1 MFTLQRSERNPILAP
16 LKTNSWESRATFN
29 GCPVKIDKNT
39 TALLYR
45 AMSEA
50 DPFKPPHVPISCIG
64 VAFSKNDE
72 PFTERRK
79 LIEPSE
85 DFDKWGC
92 EDPRVTKVGD
102 TYYIFYTALSDY
114 PYGPHCIK
122 TAVALSKDLKTID
135 KKFLV
140 TPFNSKAM
148 ALFPE
153 KIGDEYMAFITI
165 DTDPGPS
172 KLCIRTFKDLSE
184 LSDQKKWQKWYEQKE
199 KHEVKLRREERDHV
213 ELGAPPLKTD
223 KGWVLFYS
231 HIQNYWTD
239 KPLFGIEALLL
250 DIKNPKKIIGRTNGP
265 FITPEWYYEKIGQVS
280 NITFP
285 SGALVEGD
293 HIDVYYG
300 AADTFCA
307 KASISKNAF
316 LSALEKPI
324 KPERFKKN
332 PILSP
337 REGFE
342 WEKGGVLNPGV
353 IEIDGTIHILYRA
366 ATTDNHS
373 TFGYAQS
380 QDGFTITY
388 RSDTPIYSP
397 RTDFES
403 YGVEDPRLVLIKDT
417 IYMTYTGYNGTRAR
431 IVVSSISKKDFIKQK
446 WDAWTYPCAITPDTL
461 DDKDASILP
470 EKNEHGYLVFHRAGN
485 DICGDYFST
494 LEPGHEKITKCIDI
508 AAPRPGMW
516 DHIKIGLSVPPIK
529 TKKGWVLIYHGIS
542 EHKIYRVGALLL
554 DLKDPT
560 HVLARTAAPFFEPEM
575 EYEKNGIVS
584 NVVFPCGAVLRGDTV
599 FMYYGAGD
607 THTAVATI
615 SLQTI
620 LSYLGV

>member
-1 MFTLQRSERNPILAP
+1 MFTIQRSERNPILAP
-16 LKTNSWESRATFN
+16 LKNNSWESRATFN
-29 GCPVKIDKNT
+29 GCPVQIDKNT
-39 TALLYR
+39 KALVYR

-50 DPFKPPHVPISCIG
+50 DPFKPPHVPLSCIG
-64 VAFSKNDE
+64 VAFSKGDE
-72 PFTERRK
+72 PFTQRQK

-85 DFDKWGC
+85 EFDKWGC
-92 EDPRVTKVGD
+92 EDPRVTKIGD

-122 TAVALSKDLKTID
+122 TAVALSKDLKTIE

-172 KLCIRTFKDLSE
+172 KLCIRSFKDLSE
-184 LSDQKKWQKWYEQKE
+184 LSDQKKWQKWYDQKE
-199 KHEVKLRREERDHV
+199 KYEIHLRREERDHI
-213 ELGAPPLKTD
+213 ELGAPPLFTN

-239 KPLFGIEALLL
+239 APLFGIEALLL
-250 DIKNPKKIIGRTNGP
+250 DLKNPKKIIGRTTCP
-265 FITPEWYYEKIGQVS
+265 FITPEWYYEKIGQVA

-285 SGALVEGD
+285 SGALIEKNNIVL
-293 HIDVYYG
+293 YYG
-300 AADTFCA
+300 GADTFCA
-307 KASISKNAF
+307 TALISKDAF
-316 LSALEKPI
+316 LTALEKPI
-324 KPERFKKN
+324 KVERYKKN

-342 WEKGGVLNPGV
+342 WEKGGVLNPAV
-353 IEIDGTIHILYRA
+353 IDIDGTIHIIYRA
-366 ATTDNHS
+366 ATVDNRS

-380 QDGFTITY
+380 QDGFTITQ

-397 RTDFES
+397 RADFES
-403 YGVEDPRLVLIKDT
+403 YGCEDPRLVLIKDT
-417 IYMTYTGYNGTRAR
+417 IYMTYTGFNGTVPR
-431 IVVSSISKKDFIKQK
+431 IVFTSISKKDFIKQK
-446 WDAWTYPCAITPDTL
+446 WDAWSFPSAITPDTL
-461 DDKDASILP
+461 PDKDASILP

-508 AAPRPGMW
+508 AGPRPGMW

-529 TKKGWVLIYHGIS
+529 TKKGWILIYHGIS
-542 EHKIYRVGALLL
+542 AHKVYRVGALLL

-560 HVLARTAAPFFEPEM
+560 KVLARTATPFFEPEM
-575 EYEKNGIVS
+575 DYEKNGVVS
-584 NVVFPCGAVLRGDTV
+584 NVVFPCGAAVRGDTV
-599 FMYYGAGD
+599 FIYYGAGD
-607 THTAVATI
+607 LHTGVATI
-615 SLQTI
+615 SLQT
-620 LSYLGV
+620 LLFYLGV

>member
-1 MFTLQRSERNPILAP
+1 MFSIQRSEQNPILAP
-16 LKTNSWESRATFN
+16 LKNNSWESRAAFN
-29 GCPVKIDKNT
+29 GCPIKIAKNT

-45 AMSEA
+45 AMSEP
-50 DPFKPPHVPISCIG
+50 DPFKPPHISMSCIG
-64 VAFSKNDE
+64 VAFSENDG
-72 PFTERRK
+72 PFSHRQK

-92 EDPRVTKVGD
+92 EDPRVTKIGD

-122 TAVALSKDLKTID
+122 TAVAISKDLKTIE

-153 KIGDEYMAFITI
+153 KIDNHYYAFITI

-172 KLCIRTFKDLSE
+172 KLCIRTFKELSE
-184 LSDQKKWQKWYEQKE
+184 IADQKKWVKWYEQKE
-199 KHEVKLRREERDHV
+199 KYEIKLRREERDHV
-213 ELGAPPLKTD
+213 ELGAPPLKTE

-231 HIQNYWTD
+231 HIQHYWTD

-250 DIKNPKKIIGRTNGP
+250 DKHNPKKIIGRTQGP
-265 FITPEWYYEKIGQVS
+265 FITPEWYYEKIGQVP

-285 SGALVEGD
+285 TGALLEKKE
-293 HIDVYYG
+293 IILYYG

-307 KASISKNAF
+307 KASISKDAF
-316 LSALEKPI
+316 LSYLEKP
-324 KPERFKKN
+324 KTVERYKEN
-332 PILSP
+332 PIISP
-337 REGFE
+337 REGYD
-342 WEKGGVLNPGV
+342 WEKGGTLNPGI

-366 ATTDNHS
+366 ATIENRS

-380 QDGFTITY
+380 KDGYTITC
-388 RSDTPIYSP
+388 RSDTPVYIP
-397 RTDFES
+397 RADFES

-417 IYMTYTGYNGTRAR
+417 IYMTYTGFNGSRAR
-431 IVVSSISKKDFIKQK
+431 IVVSSISKKDFLKQK
-446 WDAWTYPCAITPDTL
+446 WDAWSFPYPITPDTI

-470 EKNEHGYLVFHRAGN
+470 EKNEHGYLIFHRAGN
-485 DICGDYFST
+485 GICGDYFT
-494 LEPGHEKITKCIDI
+494 DITPGHEKITKCIDI
-508 AAPRPGMW
+508 AGPRPGMW

-542 EHKIYRVGALLL
+542 EHKVYRVGALLL

-560 HVLARTAAPFFEPEM
+560 HVKARTALPFFEPEM
-575 EYEKNGIVS
+575 SYEKNGVVS
-584 NVVFPCGAVLRGDTV
+584 NVVFPCGAVLRGDTL
-599 FMYYGAGD
+599 FIYYGAADLYTG
-607 THTAVATI
+607 VATL
-615 SLQTI
+615 SLETL
-620 LSYLGV
+620 LSYFNV